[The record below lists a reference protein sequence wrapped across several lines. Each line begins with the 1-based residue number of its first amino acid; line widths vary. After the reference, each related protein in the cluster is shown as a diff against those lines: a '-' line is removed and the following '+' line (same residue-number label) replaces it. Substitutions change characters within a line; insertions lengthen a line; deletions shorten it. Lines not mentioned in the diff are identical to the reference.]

1 MTTLLVGSVALSG
14 ALLTGA
20 LGLFI
25 KARARERAS
34 RELPELSA
42 LVKKLKEKAS
52 DLERQIFQLEAQ
64 KRRAEHALNI
74 ARSHVKPEMLF
85 SMEVSPSELLSS
97 VLGVADIELV
107 KLADIPGARLTMEAH
122 AWSREEEIE
131 LRNILCRGSHA
142 QMKMLFK
149 MYEGMSLAQIF
160 GEDNGAVSYDIQLW
174 LSMQEMPGV
183 EQAPRDGSP

>member
-1 MTTLLVGSVALSG
+1 MTALLVGSVALSG

-34 RELPELSA
+34 RELPELSS
-42 LVKKLKEKAS
+42 LVKRLKEKAS
-52 DLERQIFQLEAQ
+52 DLERQVFQLETQ
-64 KRRAEHALNI
+64 KRRAEHAL
-74 ARSHVKPEMLF
+74 AVTRSHVKPEKVF

-97 VLGVADIELV
+97 VLSVADIELV
-107 KLADIPGARLTMEAH
+107 KLADIPGAMLTVEAH

-142 QMKMLFK
+142 QVKMLFK
-149 MYEGMSLAQIF
+149 MYEGVTLAQIF
-160 GEDNGAVSYDIQLW
+160 GEDDRAVAYDVQVW
-174 LSMQEMPGV
+174 LAMQETLGV
-183 EQAPRDGSP
+183 ERDPRDGSP